1 MIDFH
6 VNRCFDTDRHRHDS
20 SSSSTHDRSTKS
32 VQRGIVRDLRDVLD
46 NQAVGQ
52 RVVND
57 ELVDLKTQ
65 IALLQSSNEP
75 EP

>member
-1 MIDFH
+1 MENELIDLF
-6 VNRCFDTDRHRHDS
+6 F
-20 SSSSTHDRSTKS
+20 
-32 VQRGIVRDLRDVLD
+32 QRGVVRELKNVLD

-52 RVVND
+52 QVVND
-57 ELVDLKTQ
+57 ELVDIRTQ

>member
-1 MIDFH
+1 M
-6 VNRCFDTDRHRHDS
+6 
-20 SSSSTHDRSTKS
+20 
-32 VQRGIVRDLRDVLD
+32 
-46 NQAVGQ
+46 VGQ

>member
-1 MIDFH
+1 MI
-6 VNRCFDTDRHRHDS
+6 VVVHRLVKINS
-20 SSSSTHDRSTKS
+20 IYLF
-32 VQRGIVRDLRDVLD
+32 QRGVSRELKTVLD
-46 NQAVGQ
+46 NQVIGQ
-52 RVVND
+52 KVVND